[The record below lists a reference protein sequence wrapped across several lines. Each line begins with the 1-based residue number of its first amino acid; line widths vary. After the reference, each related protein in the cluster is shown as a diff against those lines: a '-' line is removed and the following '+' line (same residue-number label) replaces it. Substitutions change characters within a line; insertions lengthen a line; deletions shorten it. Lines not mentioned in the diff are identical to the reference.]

1 MSLKLA
7 VESMEAVPEEVRKF
21 VRQTEDGGFE
31 LDNEGIMKG
40 LKAERGVSDDLRK
53 KLSAFTESGLDAAQI
68 KAFAALGKTPDELA
82 EIVGKVSKNANPPT
96 SGGIDPTEYAKLKKA
111 AEKAETLVAE
121 LTAAKA
127 ENARNKCRDLARK
140 AVEALPDKYD
150 RERIAK
156 FVEVFVADKLSLD
169 GTGAGLAAIDGELF
183 PDYIAKTADAMG
195 FLKSSVSG
203 RAAGG
208 NATIGAGGAND
219 YAAAKKSGDIVGM
232 VAAAPEVK

>member
-7 VESMEAVPEEVRKF
+7 VESMEAVPEEVKKF

-40 LKAERGVSDDLRK
+40 LKAERGVSDDLRR
-53 KLSAFTESGLDAAQI
+53 KLSAFTESGLDAAAI
-68 KAFAALGKTPDELA
+68 KAFAALGKTPEELA
-82 EIVGKVSKNANPPT
+82 EIVKASKSATPPT

-140 AVEALPDKYD
+140 AVEAMPDKYD

-156 FVEVFVADKLSLD
+156 FVEAFVADKLSLD
-169 GTGAGLAAIDGELF
+169 STGAELAAIDGELF

-219 YAAAKKSGDIVGM
+219 YAAAQASGDIVGM
-232 VAAAPEVK
+232 IAAAPDAK